1 MLRPARRGV
10 DLVLLQP
17 GSDLP
22 VNADF
27 LEQAQWMRRCD
38 LLLSV
43 DTAAAHLGGALD
55 HPTWLLLPW
64 ACATRWQRSV
74 STTSLYASMR
84 LFRQP
89 SHGDWAGLIAQ
100 VLAAVD
106 QWLVDGDW
114 RRNRSN
120 NV

>member
-1 MLRPARRGV
+1 MRLCSALRARGV

-22 VNADF
+22 ANADF

-43 DTAAAHLGGALD
+43 DTAAHLGGALD
-55 HPTWLLLPW
+55 HPPGCCCLG
-64 ACATRWQRSV
+64 
-74 STTSLYASMR
+74 LYDTLAALGQHNVALCLHA

-89 SHGDWAGLIAQ
+89 SWGWAGLIAQ
-100 VLAAVD
+100 VLEAVD

-114 RRNRSN
+114 RRNSSN